1 MNIFL
6 SNTERVIY
14 IIILFIPRII
24 QQLYSYRNIINYYRR
39 EGFINSFLKAISILG
54 AGKTLLTPK
63 EIKSYDMIYVIG
75 CWEGT
80 AKRYRVYDRV
90 RYLESCG
97 FNILIIQTKDIPKIT
112 SGIYITSIVIFFRC
126 TYDQP
131 FYKKFFKFTR
141 ENNIQTVWDVDDL
154 IFEPKYFELMRGAN
168 QLNDDSKRRHVKDLH
183 NYQKMLKNVNLAIF
197 STNTLKD
204 IGLYHQKN
212 SFVCENGF
220 DEISL
225 ETSKKILSKNKT
237 FQKDK
242 SIYIGYFSGTK
253 THNIDFLECE
263 EALLNIIREY
273 DSVKFVLG
281 GHLDL
286 SNKWEQYKDRVIKL
300 EFVNYHHQLGY
311 LSQVDI
317 NLAPLE
323 SNNIFCE
330 AKSNLKYYEAALVKT
345 PTIASPTEPYS
356 SSIVNYKSGVLANS
370 SREWFDAMS
379 LLIKDDA
386 LRESIGNEAHKY
398 CIENYNQ
405 DYLGERY
412 LNILKNNTERFPK
425 PSDNKK
431 NKKSLRVAFI
441 VDGLPTNSGGHRNI
455 FRIASQL
462 NRHDIEVTFY
472 MKNENH
478 RTLKSLSIDIK
489 KHFYDFK
496 FDIHHLDSIPTN
508 QDILFG
514 TYYETIYDCLRFKG
528 NISEIYYLVQD
539 LEYFFNPMSSGYI
552 RAENTYKYNF
562 KTITSGPLPKK
573 ILSEKYNN
581 DCIESFQFPID
592 RDVYFNHEKTQ
603 RKKQIIF
610 FAKPEMPRRCYE
622 MGLEVFETLNK
633 KLPNYELILFGSK
646 HIPYSD
652 SIKYKSLKVLPSIND
667 LASLYRQ
674 STLGI
679 VFSTTNPS
687 LVPYEMMAC
696 GLPVVDMKLEHSESN
711 YGDSIENAFLFSSIP
726 EKMAEEIISVINDEK
741 ILKNRA
747 SKSLKFVNNFPTED
761 EVGDI
766 VASFIKNSFYENN
779 TTFEVA
785 ENSKALSWKK

>member
-1 MNIFL
+1 MNKFL
-6 SNTERVIY
+6 SNIQRVIY

-24 QQLYSYRNIINYYRR
+24 QNIVPYQRVTNYYRR
-39 EGFINSFLKAISILG
+39 EGFIATFNKAMSILG
-54 AGKTLLTPK
+54 EGKDIQKLVEAK
-63 EIKSYDMIYVIG
+63 HYDIIFVIG

-97 FNILIIQTKDIPKIT
+97 FNILIIKTEDVPRITKGSYK
-112 SGIYITSIVIFFRC
+112 TSIVIFFRC
-126 TYDQP
+126 AYDQP
-131 FYKKFFKFTR
+131 FYTKFFKFTR

-168 QLNDDSKRRHVKDLH
+168 QLNDELKKRHEMDLH

-204 IGLYHQKN
+204 VGLHYQKN

-225 ETSKKILSKNKT
+225 EASKKILSKNKNH
-237 FQKDK
+237 QKDK

-263 EALLNIIREY
+263 EALLNIMGQY
-273 DSVKFVLG
+273 DYVKFVLG

-286 SNKWEQYKDRVIKL
+286 SNKWEKYKDRVIKL
-300 EFVNYHHQLGY
+300 EFVNYHHQLEY

-317 NLAPLE
+317 NIAPLE
-323 SNNIFCE
+323 SDNIFCE
-330 AKSNLKYYEAALVKT
+330 AKSNLKFYEAALVKT
-345 PTIASPTEPYS
+345 PTISSPTEPYS
-356 SSIVNYKSGVLANS
+356 SSIVNYKSGVLAGS
-370 SREWFDAMS
+370 TKEWFDAMS
-379 LLIKDDA
+379 LLIEDDA
-386 LRESIGNEAHKY
+386 LRESIGNEAYKY
-398 CIENYNQ
+398 SIENYNQ
-405 DYLGERY
+405 DYLGKRY
-412 LNILKNNTERFPK
+412 LDLLKNNTNRFPE
-425 PSDNKK
+425 PSGNKK

-441 VDGLPTNSGGHRNI
+441 VDGLPVNSGGHRNI

-462 NRHDIEVTFY
+462 VRHRIEVTFY
-472 MKNENH
+472 IKNENH
-478 RTLKSLSIDIK
+478 RTVESLANDIK
-489 KHFYDFK
+489 RYFYDFE
-496 FDIHHLDSIPTN
+496 FDIHHLDSIPSN

-514 TYYETIYDCLRFKG
+514 TYFETVYDCLKFKG

-552 RAENTYKYNF
+552 RAENTYKYNL

-573 ILSEKYNN
+573 ILAERYNN
-581 DCIESFQFPID
+581 ECIESFQFPIN
-592 RDVYFNHEKTQ
+592 RDVYFNHEETQ

-622 MGLEVFETLNK
+622 IGLEVFGILNK
-633 KLPNYELILFGSK
+633 KLPDYELILFGSN
-646 HIPYSD
+646 HIPYVD
-652 SIKYKSLKVLPSIND
+652 SIKYKNLKVLPSIND
-667 LASLYRQ
+667 LAALYRT

-726 EKMAEEIISVINDEK
+726 EKMAEEIILVINDEET
-741 ILKNRA
+741 LKNRA
-747 SKSLKFVNNFPTED
+747 SRSLKFVDKFPNEN

-779 TTFEVA
+779 ATFEA
-785 ENSKALSWKK
+785 YKNSKA